1 MSNTSIL
8 KGVVVPTITPFQEDG
23 EIDEPALEPYLDF
36 LAKQVDAIS
45 VCAIYGAGILMRPEQ
60 RMRVAEIAV
69 RTVRQ
74 RAVVAVFVGAADTDT
89 AVLLARHA
97 EKAGAQAVTC
107 VAPFYYRQVDEALF
121 RHYQALIQ
129 AVGIP
134 VYAYDSPVY
143 AGNVISIS
151 LLKRLEESGLAGV
164 ITGAVSYGLEH
175 IWSVLNA
182 TNGGAFNVLSIRDG
196 LALPAMMNG
205 AVGFELGV
213 ANFYPE
219 LVMDFCR
226 AATGR
231 RYDEAT
237 ALQDRMLRLRDI
249 SHGFG
254 RNIPTLH
261 ALIAM
266 RGFNT
271 GVPRRPFYLLSDEET
286 SLLRSQLSAL
296 DFQTPFH

>member
-1 MSNTSIL
+1 MLAKSIL
-8 KGVVVPTITPFQEDG
+8 KGVVVPSITPFKEDG

-36 LAKQVDAIS
+36 LAKQVDTIS
-45 VCAIYGAGILMRPEQ
+45 VCAIYGAGIMMRPEQ
-60 RMRVAEIAV
+60 RMRVAEIAI
-69 RTVRQ
+69 RTIHQ
-74 RAVVAVFVGAADTDT
+74 RASVAVFVGTPDTDT

-97 EKAGAQAVTC
+97 EKAGAQAITC

-129 AVGIP
+129 AVALP

-143 AGNVISIS
+143 AGNTLSLS
-151 LLKRLEESGLAGV
+151 LLKRLRESGLAGV

-182 TNGGAFNVLSIRDG
+182 THQEGLEVLSIRDG

-205 AVGFELGV
+205 AVGFESGV

-219 LVMDFCR
+219 LVMDFYR
-226 AATGR
+226 ATFEQ

-237 ALQDRMLRLRDI
+237 VFQDRMLRLRDI

-266 RGFNT
+266 RGFRT
-271 GVPRRPFYLLSDEET
+271 GVPRRPFFLLSDEEKAH
-286 SLLRSQLSAL
+286 LRAQLSGL
-296 DFQTPFH
+296 DFPTPF